1 MTCGSSSIVID
12 GEEEREDF
20 KAMELY
26 LESPLNVD
34 VDIMP
39 PSEAEKLFRAFAE
52 ERKRALPQFTPDGIP
67 ITLENKFDDAI
78 YNYLYEYWK
87 TNSGEYDP
95 KDDEIIMTKE
105 NSFTKNEKKFEQW
118 LLQQYGMTKK
128 EEREYTV
135 KGNLLSLGEI
145 GLSAWGI
152 ASAGATKLVV
162 PGKFLASNADDTA
175 KKALQQDT
183 IEDAVEGT
191 LKKEVGDTTEDL
203 SQKIVD
209 KEDILK
215 NSSAI
220 TARNKIEI
228 KEVIP
233 PGSTHSVKVYTDGFA
248 QINKGKIDIYI
259 RGKVKLDVEETMN
272 RIDELKNI
280 RKLSPENFTKS
291 MKKELQECEDKL
303 HNYQRSQEMSKTL
316 NEAGIEDTIENN
328 QMIVENLVAAAKKVT
343 QGNTEIISYI
353 DGVNGKVQVVSRWK
367 ILSDG
372 NPYLATVILKPVK

>member
-118 LLQQYGMTKK
+118 LLQQYGMTNK
-128 EEREYTV
+128 EQREYTL
-135 KGNLLSLGEI
+135 KGNLESLWEIFSAADMVLLVKALPNIGKNLVQLGKDVLENGIQFDTSLGIVAGGGEI
-145 GLSAWGI
+145 WNLKNAVDDVAEEAI
-152 ASAGATKLVV
+152 EKTVKREVV
-162 PGKFLASNADDTA
+162 GET
-175 KKALQQDT
+175 
-183 IEDAVEGT
+183 VEKT
-191 LKKEVGDTTEDL
+191 VKTEVTEEVAENTTKKEMADTTEDL
-203 SQKIVD
+203 SQKTADKDKTLEENSIV
-209 KEDILK
+209 KEISKSKSIEDILK
-215 NSSAI
+215 DAKETANNAGI
-220 TARNKIEI
+220 ARNFDKSGGFQKTLEDFHALKPLNVKDIQTQYGSGKVGVLSNGAKVVARPGSKTGGATLEI
-228 KEVIP
+228 KV
-233 PGSTHSVKVYTDGFA
+233 SNS
-248 QINKGKIDIYI
+248 KIYKI
-259 RGKVKLDVEETMN
+259 R
-272 RIDELKNI
+272 
-280 RKLSPENFTKS
+280 
-291 MKKELQECEDKL
+291 
-303 HNYQRSQEMSKTL
+303 Y
-316 NEAGIEDTIENN
+316 
-328 QMIVENLVAAAKKVT
+328 
-343 QGNTEIISYI
+343 
-353 DGVNGKVQVVSRWK
+353 
-367 ILSDG
+367 
-372 NPYLATVILKPVK
+372 

>member
-1 MTCGSSSIVID
+1 MY
-12 GEEEREDF
+12 F
-20 KAMELY
+20 KNTAFPE
-26 LESPLNVD
+26 V
-34 VDIMP
+34 
-39 PSEAEKLFRAFAE
+39 EKIFQAFAE
-52 ERKRALPQFTPDGIP
+52 ERKRELPQFTPDGIP

-95 KDDEIIMTKE
+95 KDDEIIITKE

-118 LLQQYGMTKK
+118 LLQQYGMTNK
-128 EEREYTV
+128 EQREYTV

-145 GLSAWGI
+145 ALSAWGI
-152 ASAGATKLVV
+152 EGAGATKLVV